1 MKSMKKIYTLA
12 AGFLLCAG
20 LVSCE
25 MKDEIFGGTESAEK
39 GYLNLGVAVNSSEN
53 TVVTR
58 AEGDGV
64 TDDGENTGS
73 AVSADDFPVD
83 ITCTTNPDYSRSF
96 ASYADLLEENPI
108 ELSVGTY
115 TVTAHSNLTLEKK
128 MSVPYYEGTSE
139 APLTITK
146 GVESEAKVVCKMKN
160 TKIQMKYNSE
170 FLANFDT
177 WTITI
182 DDGTENSNGEGNV
195 LTFTESDK
203 NPAAVY
209 WLIAEN
215 KNKITVN
222 ITATN
227 MDGETITD
235 SRTLTKPTGG
245 NTEFWTG
252 GDALTITMEGI
263 TPDPGNPSGV
273 TGIDISV
280 DVTFDEKEE
289 TVPVP
294 VTPGTG
300 EGEDEPSEPG
310 TGGDDDN
317 DNAPSLS
324 GQYLEETLV
333 YNKATGGSFPNVEIG
348 MNIPNGIASVWVKV
362 VSDNSDFSEA
372 TAIFGLTEDPDG
384 ANLVGNT
391 SLSSLFTLP
400 EANQTSYTFSLG
412 SLGSMLTNF
421 EGNHSF
427 VIKIVDNNG
436 LEATD
441 TLNISITNSSS
452 QGE

>member
-115 TVTAHSNLTLEKK
+115 TVSAHSNLTLEKK
-128 MSVPYYEGTSE
+128 MSVPYYEGVSE
-139 APLTITK
+139 TLTITK
-146 GVESEAKVVCKMKN
+146 DVESKADVECKMKN
-160 TKIQMKYNSE
+160 TKIQMKYNSG
-170 FLANFDT
+170 FLANFNT
-177 WTITI
+177 WTITL
-182 DDGTENSNGEGNV
+182 DDGSGDPDSNQEGNV

-215 KNKITVN
+215 KNKISVN

-227 MDGETITD
+227 MDGEPITD
-235 SRTLTKPTGG
+235 SRTLTKPAGG

-263 TPDPGNPSGV
+263 TPDPGNPTGV

-280 DVTFDEKEE
+280 DVTFDEEEE
-289 TVPVP
+289 TVEVP

-300 EGEDEPSEPG
+300 
-310 TGGDDDN
+310 GDD

-324 GQYLEETLV
+324 GQYLTETVNIDKASETLPEV
-333 YNKATGGSFPNVEIG
+333 SVVMTV
-348 MNIPNGIASVWVKV
+348 PNGIKNVFVSATTSDQEELGPIFTEMGFMTGDGKDLVTATDLSDLFSLPTSGATNYTFTLGGLADFLTVGTHSFTVKV
-362 VSDNSDFSEA
+362 VDNQKKEVS
-372 TAIFGLTEDPDG
+372 G
-384 ANLVGNT
+384 
-391 SLSSLFTLP
+391 
-400 EANQTSYTFSLG
+400 
-412 SLGSMLTNF
+412 
-421 EGNHSF
+421 
-427 VIKIVDNNG
+427 
-436 LEATD
+436 
-441 TLNISITNSSS
+441 TLNIVVTDSSS

>member
-39 GYLNLGVAVNSSEN
+39 GYLNLGVAINSSEN

-115 TVTAHSNLTLEKK
+115 TVSAHSNLTLEKK
-128 MSVPYYEGTSE
+128 MSVPYYEGVSE
-139 APLTITK
+139 TLTITK
-146 GVESEAKVVCKMKN
+146 DVESKADVECKMKN
-160 TKIQMKYNSE
+160 TKIQMKYNSK
-170 FLANFDT
+170 FLSNFNT
-177 WTITI
+177 WTITL
-182 DDGTENSNGEGNV
+182 DDGSGDPDSNQEGNV
-195 LTFTESDK
+195 LTFTERDK

-215 KNKITVN
+215 KNKISVN

-227 MDGETITD
+227 MDGETVTD

-273 TGIDISV
+273 TGIDINV
-280 DVTFDEKEE
+280 DVTFDEEEE
-289 TVPVP
+289 TVEVP

-300 EGEDEPSEPG
+300 
-310 TGGDDDN
+310 GDD

-324 GQYLEETLV
+324 GQYLTETVNIDKASETLPEV
-333 YNKATGGSFPNVEIG
+333 SVVMTV
-348 MNIPNGIASVWVKV
+348 PNGIKNVFVSATTSDQEELGPIFTEMGFMTGDGIDLVTATDLSDLFSLPTSGATNYTFTLGGLADYLTVGTHSFTVKV
-362 VSDNSDFSEA
+362 VDNQKKEVS
-372 TAIFGLTEDPDG
+372 G
-384 ANLVGNT
+384 
-391 SLSSLFTLP
+391 
-400 EANQTSYTFSLG
+400 
-412 SLGSMLTNF
+412 
-421 EGNHSF
+421 
-427 VIKIVDNNG
+427 
-436 LEATD
+436 
-441 TLNISITNSSS
+441 TLNIVVTDSSS

>member
-64 TDDGENTGS
+64 TDDGENTDS

-83 ITCTTNPDYSRSF
+83 ITCTTNPHYSRSF
-96 ASYADLLEENPI
+96 ASYADLMEENPI

-115 TVTAHSNLTLEKK
+115 TVSAHSNLTLEKK

-146 GVESEAKVVCKMKN
+146 GAKSEAKVICKMKN

-195 LTFTESDK
+195 LTFTESYK

-215 KNKITVN
+215 KNKISVN

-227 MDGETITD
+227 MDGETVTD

-273 TGIDISV
+273 TGIDINV
-280 DVTFDEKEE
+280 DVTFDEEEE
-289 TVPVP
+289 TVEVP

-300 EGEDEPSEPG
+300 
-310 TGGDDDN
+310 GDD

-324 GQYLEETLV
+324 GQYLTETVNIDKASETLPEV
-333 YNKATGGSFPNVEIG
+333 SVVMTV
-348 MNIPNGIASVWVKV
+348 PNGIKNVFVSATTSDKEELGPIFTDMGFMTGDGKDLVTATDLSDLFSLPTSGATNYTFTLGGLADFLTVGTHSFTVKV
-362 VSDNSDFSEA
+362 VDNQKKEVS
-372 TAIFGLTEDPDG
+372 G
-384 ANLVGNT
+384 
-391 SLSSLFTLP
+391 
-400 EANQTSYTFSLG
+400 
-412 SLGSMLTNF
+412 
-421 EGNHSF
+421 
-427 VIKIVDNNG
+427 
-436 LEATD
+436 
-441 TLNISITNSSS
+441 TLNIVVTDSSS

>member
-115 TVTAHSNLTLEKK
+115 TVSAHSNLTLEKK

-215 KNKITVN
+215 KNKIMVN

-227 MDGETITD
+227 MDGEPITD

-280 DVTFDEKEE
+280 DVTFDEEEE
-289 TVPVP
+289 TVEVP

-300 EGEDEPSEPG
+300 
-310 TGGDDDN
+310 GDDD
-317 DNAPSLS
+317 DNAPTLS
-324 GQYLEETLV
+324 GQYLTETVNIDKASETLPDV
-333 YNKATGGSFPNVEIG
+333 SVVMTV
-348 MNIPNGIASVWVKV
+348 PNGIKNVFVSATTSDQEELGPIFTEMGFMTGDGIDLVTATDLSDLFSLPTSGATNYTFTLGGLADFLTVGTHSFTVKV
-362 VSDNSDFSEA
+362 VDNQKKEVS
-372 TAIFGLTEDPDG
+372 G
-384 ANLVGNT
+384 
-391 SLSSLFTLP
+391 
-400 EANQTSYTFSLG
+400 
-412 SLGSMLTNF
+412 
-421 EGNHSF
+421 
-427 VIKIVDNNG
+427 
-436 LEATD
+436 
-441 TLNISITNSSS
+441 TLNIVVTDSSS

>member
-12 AGFLLCAG
+12 ASFLLCAG

-64 TDDGENTGS
+64 TDDGENTDS

-83 ITCTTNPDYSRSF
+83 ITCTTNPNYSRSF
-96 ASYADLLEENPI
+96 ASYADLMEENPI

-115 TVTAHSNLTLEKK
+115 TVSAHSNLTLEKK
-128 MSVPYYEGTSE
+128 MFVPYYEGVSE
-139 APLTITK
+139 TLTITK
-146 GVESEAKVVCKMKN
+146 DVESKANVECKMKN

-170 FLANFDT
+170 FLANFNT
-177 WTITI
+177 WTITL
-182 DDGTENSNGEGNV
+182 DDGSGDPDSNQEGNV

-215 KNKITVN
+215 KNKIMVN

-227 MDGETITD
+227 MDGEPITD
-235 SRTLTKPTGG
+235 SRTLTKPAGG

-263 TPDPGNPSGV
+263 TPDPGNPTGV

-280 DVTFDEKEE
+280 DVTFDEEEE
-289 TVPVP
+289 TVEVP

-300 EGEDEPSEPG
+300 
-310 TGGDDDN
+310 GGDDN
-317 DNAPSLS
+317 DNAPTLS
-324 GQYLEETLV
+324 GQYLTETVNIDKASETLPEV
-333 YNKATGGSFPNVEIG
+333 SVVMTV
-348 MNIPNGIASVWVKV
+348 PNGIKNVFVSATTSDQEELGPIFTEMGFMTGDGKDLVTATDLSDLFSLPTSGATNYTFTLGGLADFLTVGTHSFTVKV
-362 VSDNSDFSEA
+362 VDNQKKEVS
-372 TAIFGLTEDPDG
+372 G
-384 ANLVGNT
+384 
-391 SLSSLFTLP
+391 
-400 EANQTSYTFSLG
+400 
-412 SLGSMLTNF
+412 
-421 EGNHSF
+421 
-427 VIKIVDNNG
+427 
-436 LEATD
+436 
-441 TLNISITNSSS
+441 TLNIVVTDSSS

>member
-12 AGFLLCAG
+12 ASFLLCAG

-64 TDDGENTGS
+64 TDDGKNTDS

-83 ITCTTNPDYSRSF
+83 ITCTTNPHYSRSF
-96 ASYADLLEENPI
+96 ASYADLMEENPI

-115 TVTAHSNLTLEKK
+115 TVSAHSNLTLEKK
-128 MSVPYYEGTSE
+128 MPVPYYEGVSE
-139 APLTITK
+139 TLTITK
-146 GVESEAKVVCKMKN
+146 DVESKADVECKMKN

-170 FLANFDT
+170 FLAKFDT

-182 DDGTENSNGEGNV
+182 DDGTENLNGEGNV

-215 KNKITVN
+215 KNKIMVN

-227 MDGETITD
+227 MDGETVTD
-235 SRTLTKPTGG
+235 SRTLTKPAGG

-280 DVTFDEKEE
+280 DVTFDEEEE
-289 TVPVP
+289 TVEVP

-300 EGEDEPSEPG
+300 EGEPEDSNLDISITPDTYTLPTDMEKTAEVSITTSAANGLTSVIVQITPDNSGFGQALNGVGLIYEIDFLNG
-310 TGGDDDN
+310 AEIIDN
-317 DNAPSLS
+317 DNLENIVSEIAPGL
-324 GQYLEETLV
+324 TAP
-333 YNKATGGSFPNVEIG
+333 ATGAKEYTFPVHSFFDAINGSGATSGTGHVFKIT
-348 MNIPNGIASVWVKV
+348 VK
-362 VSDNSDFSEA
+362 DAD
-372 TAIFGLTEDPDG
+372 
-384 ANLVGNT
+384 GNT
-391 SLSSLFTLP
+391 A
-400 EANQTSYTFSLG
+400 E
-412 SLGSMLTNF
+412 
-421 EGNHSF
+421 
-427 VIKIVDNNG
+427 K
-436 LEATD
+436 
-441 TLNISITNSSS
+441 SITVAVS
-452 QGE
+452 E

>member
-1 MKSMKKIYTLA
+1 M
-12 AGFLLCAG
+12 LCAG

-64 TDDGENTGS
+64 TDDGENSGS

-215 KNKITVN
+215 KNKISVN

-280 DVTFDEKEE
+280 DVTFDEEEE
-289 TVPVP
+289 TVEVP

-300 EGEDEPSEPG
+300 
-310 TGGDDDN
+310 GDDD
-317 DNAPSLS
+317 DNAPTLS
-324 GQYLEETLV
+324 GQYLTETVNIDKASETLPDV
-333 YNKATGGSFPNVEIG
+333 SVVMTV
-348 MNIPNGIASVWVKV
+348 PNGIKNVFVSATTSDQEELGPIFTDMGFMTGDGIDLVTATDLSDLFSLPTSGATNYTFTLGGLADYLTVGTHSFTVKV
-362 VSDNSDFSEA
+362 VDNQNKEVS
-372 TAIFGLTEDPDG
+372 G
-384 ANLVGNT
+384 
-391 SLSSLFTLP
+391 
-400 EANQTSYTFSLG
+400 
-412 SLGSMLTNF
+412 
-421 EGNHSF
+421 
-427 VIKIVDNNG
+427 
-436 LEATD
+436 
-441 TLNISITNSSS
+441 TLNIVVTNSSS

>member
-64 TDDGENTGS
+64 TDDGENTDS

-96 ASYADLLEENPI
+96 ASYADLQEENPI

-115 TVTAHSNLTLEKK
+115 TVSAHSNLTLEKK

-146 GVESEAKVVCKMKN
+146 DAKSEAKVICKMKN

-170 FLANFDT
+170 FLANFKT
-177 WTITI
+177 WTITL
-182 DDGTENSNGEGNV
+182 DDGSGDPDSNQEGNV

-203 NPAAVY
+203 NPNPAAVY

-215 KNKITVN
+215 KNKISVN

-263 TPDPGNPSGV
+263 TPDPENPSGV
-273 TGIDISV
+273 TGIDINV
-280 DVTFDEKEE
+280 DVTFDEEEE
-289 TVPVP
+289 TVEVP

-300 EGEDEPSEPG
+300 EGGDEPSEPG

-317 DNAPSLS
+317 APSLS
-324 GQYLEETLV
+324 GQYLTETVNIDKASETLPEV
-333 YNKATGGSFPNVEIG
+333 SVVMTV
-348 MNIPNGIASVWVKV
+348 PNGIKNVFVSATTSDQEELGPIFTDMGFMTGDGKDLVTATDLSDLFSLPKSGATNYTFTLGGLADFLTVGTHSFTVKV
-362 VSDNSDFSEA
+362 VDNQKKEVS
-372 TAIFGLTEDPDG
+372 G
-384 ANLVGNT
+384 
-391 SLSSLFTLP
+391 
-400 EANQTSYTFSLG
+400 
-412 SLGSMLTNF
+412 
-421 EGNHSF
+421 
-427 VIKIVDNNG
+427 
-436 LEATD
+436 
-441 TLNISITNSSS
+441 TLNIVVTDSSS

>member
-83 ITCTTNPDYSRSF
+83 ITCTTNPHYSRSF

-215 KNKITVN
+215 KNKISVN

-280 DVTFDEKEE
+280 DVTFDEEEE
-289 TVPVP
+289 TVDVP

-300 EGEDEPSEPG
+300 EGEDEPSEPEPEDSNLDISITPDTYTLPTDMEKTAEVSITTSAANG
-310 TGGDDDN
+310 LTSVIVQITPDNSGFGQALNGVGLIYEIDFLNGAEIIDN
-317 DNAPSLS
+317 DNLENIVSEIAP
-324 GQYLEETLV
+324 
-333 YNKATGGSFPNVEIG
+333 
-348 MNIPNGIASVWVKV
+348 
-362 VSDNSDFSEA
+362 
-372 TAIFGLTEDPDG
+372 GLTAPTTG
-384 ANLVGNT
+384 
-391 SLSSLFTLP
+391 SK
-400 EANQTSYTFSLG
+400 SYTFPV
-412 SLGSMLTNF
+412 
-421 EGNHSF
+421 HSF
-427 VIKIVDNNG
+427 FEAINNSGATSGTGHVFKITVKDADGNTA
-436 LEATD
+436 EK
-441 TLNISITNSSS
+441 SITVAVS
-452 QGE
+452 E